1 MQTVKVGFRHLL
13 AIVGL
18 YLLSIIL
25 PNRGKRIIMLTT
37 LHARLVRDGVFH
49 AETLQKLNDSL
60 FLASS
65 PTALTLPASI
75 YGMVWDVEQLHS
87 ILQEIDGQYDGDTCL
102 LYADAKKVSQSIISL
117 TPTWL
122 RYGTVDDMLRD
133 VMSLFYC
140 RPLTLP

>member
-13 AIVGL
+13 SIVGL
-18 YLLSIIL
+18 YLLSILL

-37 LHARLVRDGVFH
+37 LHAQLVRDGVFH

-65 PTALTLPASI
+65 ATALTLPASI
-75 YGMVWDVEQLHS
+75 YSSVWNAAQLQS
-87 ILQEIDGQYDGDTCL
+87 ILHEIDGKYDGDTCL
-102 LYADAKKVSQSIISL
+102 LYADAKKVSQSIITL
-117 TPTWL
+117 TPMWL
-122 RYGTVDDMLRD
+122 RYGSIDDMMRD

-140 RPLTLP
+140 KPLTLP

>member
-1 MQTVKVGFRHLL
+1 MQTVKGGFRHLL

-18 YLLSIIL
+18 YLLSILL

-60 FLASS
+60 FLAST

-75 YGMVWDVEQLHS
+75 YGRVWDTNQLHS
-87 ILQEIDGQYDGDTCL
+87 ILNEIDGKYDGDTCL
-102 LYADAKKVSQSIISL
+102 LYADARKVSQSIISL
-117 TPTWL
+117 TPAWL
-122 RYGTVDDMLRD
+122 RYGSVDDMMRD

-140 RPLTLP
+140 KSLTLP